1 MYLCGRSEFMVV
13 KGHKDAPTTRSSK
26 VLGRAL
32 FKADYTHLADLL
44 ESRRHSPKIDL
55 VKLLTGAIK
64 DCLSLQAAPRSLL
77 LSTIGT
83 SGEELSPLEAISSQL
98 TVSTTK
104 DPSLQPLS
112 LQELA
117 LSAVTLELV
126 RLWSI
131 DSQISTCIVDDLNRS
146 KGTAWLSTTC
156 ARLSKTLKSFPNS
169 SEEQLLAFAQIV
181 QSETPEEQ
189 QSLLC
194 SALEKMAVVILHPQC
209 DGRLIDRNA
218 SACFAG
224 AFLCIRRD
232 VKGRD
237 EIVNLVHKLRDELP
251 RRCAA
256 QALIN
261 VASGIFVVPS
271 ERFGT
276 GALQTV
282 PWLRVAAAAEL
293 GWLSMRPG
301 GIEGILDAVFDGV
314 DLNNPTA
321 VDRARLQ
328 IAGILARPPLEQC
341 LPRDYFSAAGVQI
354 LPLLR
359 IRGKNA
365 HLLSSTSALI
375 VAGFLGFINDDD
387 IIQLDRGAL
396 ASSLSSSSSSW
407 GEAVWFCILQPLVSP
422 LLSYASG
429 ESKRSEPT
437 ILTDLGRVEIMKDDD
452 VMGCVED
459 LLLVVQS
466 SLPKPNTAIF
476 LLSLVAS
483 ALLDL
488 MTRASLSRLRT
499 GIATACKELLSTLFS
514 VAPVDRSVAFLQTI
528 AGQSMSITSIA
539 LSRSLRLRHPCVA
552 IGLSDSAGFCLN
564 LFSYPVHAD
573 GRPVD
578 STGVGPLLGLSPSI
592 SSGKKVREMNKRS
605 TLSSLI
611 NIREESNAFSSYSID
626 KAGDPRAHSEGLGG
640 VLHGWQLE
648 SSRTAN
654 AIVDVLVDIG
664 SKDKASEIA
673 GSLFSDLLQH
683 YTKTRLSPREVET
696 DDEQQ
701 VNVRSL
707 QLLITVAERLG
718 PSALRTSNHSIQ
730 TVRSVLALAVAS
742 IGLPEIDARIVG
754 CSERATEIHE
764 LQKSSSSASNSAS
777 HLIKGVSENED
788 VDELIS
794 TCLGLLTVL
803 LSPSDEEE
811 SDSLERFHWFK
822 SYLPLLASLG
832 SHSDAHIS
840 EMSTALRAM
849 LVMMTEPIRERA
861 EPSTKTIPSSVPSSS
876 KLTNQMIESTSL
888 NERIQS
894 SLQLVMDPAPALQ
907 AHGIRQLAYIIKAAP
922 PDLYSTTSGIGSTKR
937 LSPQAVAILDV
948 AVRQLETTD
957 SYVFLA
963 SIECLRSFASVFPA
977 DALPRLLRL
986 YSGDATAEGGSFQ
999 LTLRARVKLGEV
1011 LALAAQSA
1019 GRAGVLPA
1027 YASALIGTLS
1037 KVGIAGWR
1045 RQEELDSSL
1054 LQTRTAADDDSSSNL
1069 DERIAYNIAVELTD
1083 LADLRASALAC
1094 LGEVSAFL
1102 GPALTDRASDVLGGL
1117 CGILSMERKPKGIY
1131 REGVDEEAVSVAVE
1145 AGARVRRAAAL
1156 ALCRVVQGDP
1166 LSPRA
1171 LLGGNDGLITS
1182 LGDNLRTTYSVI
1194 QTVAATPVREGPG
1207 DPDAIVRAHAKDA
1220 LFVLDEAIQNL
1231 FGSSGRTASH
1241 QNGNGARLSYF

>member
-1 MYLCGRSEFMVV
+1 
-13 KGHKDAPTTRSSK
+13 
-26 VLGRAL
+26 
-32 FKADYTHLADLL
+32 
-44 ESRRHSPKIDL
+44 
-55 VKLLTGAIK
+55 
-64 DCLSLQAAPRSLL
+64 LQAAPRSLL

-98 TVSTTK
+98 TVSTKK

-169 SEEQLLAFAQIV
+169 SEEQLLAYAQLV

-194 SALEKMAVVILHPQC
+194 SALEKMAVVVLHPHC

-261 VASGIFVVPS
+261 VASGLFVVPS
-271 ERFGT
+271 EKIGT

-341 LPRDYFSAAGVQI
+341 LPRDYFSAAGAQI

-375 VAGFLGFINDDD
+375 VAGFLGFINDED
-387 IIQLDRGAL
+387 IIQLDRGTL
-396 ASSLSSSSSSW
+396 ASSSSSW

-514 VAPVDRSVAFLQTI
+514 VAPVERSVAFLQTI

-539 LSRSLRLRHPCVA
+539 LSRSLRRRHPCVA

-592 SSGKKVREMNKRS
+592 SSGKKVREMNKRP

-611 NIREESNAFSSYSID
+611 NIREESNAFSSNSID

-654 AIVDVLVDIG
+654 AIVDVLVDIR

-696 DDEQQ
+696 EDEQQ

-742 IGLPEIDARIVG
+742 IGLPEFDARLVG

-764 LQKSSSSASNSAS
+764 LQKSSSSASNSSNSAS
-777 HLIKGVSENED
+777 LLIQGVSENED

-849 LVMMTEPIRERA
+849 LVMMTEPLRERA
-861 EPSTKTIPSSVPSSS
+861 ESSTKTIPSSVSSSS

-922 PDLYSTTSGIGSTKR
+922 PDLCSTSAGTGSSKR

-986 YSGDATAEGGSFQ
+986 YSGDASAEGGSFQ

-1037 KVGIAGWR
+1037 KVGVGGWR

-1054 LQTRTAADDDSSSNL
+1054 LQTRSEADDDSSANL

-1102 GPALTDRASDVLGGL
+1102 GSALTDRASDVLGGL

-1182 LGDNLRTTYSVI
+1182 LGDNLRSTYSVI
-1194 QTVAATPVREGPG
+1194 QTVASTPVREGPG

-1220 LFVLDEAIQNL
+1220 LFVLDEAIQKL
-1231 FGSSGRTASH
+1231 FGSSGRAAS